1 MYNVELVNC
10 VLCDDGDELFLFY
23 DLAVCEMNNSNLQ
36 SKGVFC
42 VLLCWVFF
50 FKPCRS
56 NKEVY
61 CLYTRLFMSIS
72 FQELKLKLVILHR
85 ILNPEAWE

>member
-1 MYNVELVNC
+1 MGVLYNVELVNC

-42 VLLCWVFF
+42 VLLCWFF
-50 FKPCRS
+50 FFFLNHAEAIRRFTVCIQD
-56 NKEVY
+56 
-61 CLYTRLFMSIS
+61 CLCPFLF
-72 FQELKLKLVILHR
+72 KN
-85 ILNPEAWE
+85 LN